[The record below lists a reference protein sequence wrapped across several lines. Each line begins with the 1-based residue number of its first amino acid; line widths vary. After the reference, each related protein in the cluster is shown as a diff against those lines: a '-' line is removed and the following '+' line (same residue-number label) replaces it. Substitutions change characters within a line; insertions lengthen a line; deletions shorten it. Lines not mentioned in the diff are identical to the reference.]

1 MREDPVKQ
9 IKEDLKLEKIDL
21 DSYFN
26 HAVMAHSPVTTNTGP
41 YGALTGSLVQH
52 GIAETSQETQSFAE
66 GVPPRAIREH
76 SPDETYTAKS
86 RMEDNDDVQSFK
98 STKSRSNR
106 PSGKN
111 KILSLKLFN

>member
-41 YGALTGSLVQH
+41 YGASLGLTGSLVHH
-52 GIAETSQETQSFAE
+52 GIAETS
-66 GVPPRAIREH
+66 
-76 SPDETYTAKS
+76 
-86 RMEDNDDVQSFK
+86 
-98 STKSRSNR
+98 
-106 PSGKN
+106 
-111 KILSLKLFN
+111 